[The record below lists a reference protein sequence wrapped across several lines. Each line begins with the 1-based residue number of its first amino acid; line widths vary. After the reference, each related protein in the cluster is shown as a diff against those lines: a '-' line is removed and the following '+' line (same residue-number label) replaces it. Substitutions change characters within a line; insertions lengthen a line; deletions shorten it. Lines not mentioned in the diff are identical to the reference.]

1 MQELF
6 HFLEKKKWR
15 QLKKS
20 DWAVMGLVGVLLLVL
35 ALPTGEH
42 KEKEGMLL
50 EQKTEEKE
58 QGKEAAGQQYS
69 DVEYAGYLEER
80 LKQVLGQMEG
90 VGRVEVMITVSDKG
104 ERVVEKETAQTGTV
118 TTETDQAGGSRSIS
132 EQTSEETAIY
142 TEIGSESAPYVRKEL
157 LPKLEGVVVVAE
169 GGGDPSVV
177 SNISEAVK
185 ALLPIEAHRIKVVK
199 MCSKEE

>member
-6 HFLEKKKWR
+6 HFLEKKKWK

-20 DWAVMGLVGVLLLVL
+20 DWAVIGLVGVLLLVL

-90 VGRVEVMITVSDKG
+90 VGRVEVMID
-104 ERVVEKETAQTGTV
+104 
-118 TTETDQAGGSRSIS
+118 
-132 EQTSEETAIY
+132 
-142 TEIGSESAPYVRKEL
+142 
-157 LPKLEGVVVVAE
+157 
-169 GGGDPSVV
+169 
-177 SNISEAVK
+177 
-185 ALLPIEAHRIKVVK
+185 RIR
-199 MCSKEE
+199 